1 MTSSIGPILEQ
12 VKKPELRQ
20 AEWTRNIKRSM
31 LRQMIAVVSRPGI
44 LSFAGGLPAAGLFPR
59 TDYAAAMAETL
70 AAEPKSLQYGPPVPR
85 LKSHIVDLMARR
97 GVECSVEQI
106 FITTGAQQALNVLSR
121 LFLDQGGTVFLE
133 ELVYTGI
140 QQVLGGC
147 RANVVTA
154 TTDLRSGMDV
164 DIFESHLQH
173 GVTPDYLY
181 TIPVAHNPLGVSL
194 SAERAAK
201 LLTLAQT
208 YGFPIVE
215 DDPYGFLTY
224 DGETVPPLRSLD
236 DEWIFYVGSFSK
248 ILAPALRLGWMV
260 APEQLLTK
268 LTVLKEALDLE
279 TSALIQ
285 RTVAAYLDAGH
296 LPAHIEMLQRE
307 YRIRR
312 DTMLSSLAKHFPSS
326 ARWTRPAGGM
336 FIWVELPEHVDTL
349 SILEIAVEEE
359 KVAYIPGS
367 AFRIESS
374 ITGPAPADRSDNC
387 LRLNFSN
394 SSPEDIETGIERLG
408 RILHRYC

>member
-1 MTSSIGPILEQ
+1 
-12 VKKPELRQ
+12 
-20 AEWTRNIKRSM
+20 
-31 LRQMIAVVSRPGI
+31 
-44 LSFAGGLPAAGLFPR
+44 
-59 TDYAAAMAETL
+59 
-70 AAEPKSLQYGPPVPR
+70 
-85 LKSHIVDLMARR
+85 
-97 GVECSVEQI
+97 
-106 FITTGAQQALNVLSR
+106 
-121 LFLDQGGTVFLE
+121 
-133 ELVYTGI
+133 
-140 QQVLGGC
+140 
-147 RANVVTA
+147 
-154 TTDLRSGMDV
+154 
-164 DIFESHLQH
+164 
-173 GVTPDYLY
+173 
-181 TIPVAHNPLGVSL
+181 
-194 SAERAAK
+194 
-201 LLTLAQT
+201 
-208 YGFPIVE
+208 
-215 DDPYGFLTY
+215 
-224 DGETVPPLRSLD
+224 
-236 DEWIFYVGSFSK
+236 
-248 ILAPALRLGWMV
+248 MV